1 MKRVPVGGCFDERT
15 PYRMFITD
23 LYIFY
28 ILLYYRR
35 AGEGGWEGVGG
46 KVRGFLEVLG
56 EIGAIVGS
64 MFFL

>member
-35 AGEGGWEGVGG
+35 GRGGRVGRG
-46 KVRGFLEVLG
+46 WREVRGFLEVLG